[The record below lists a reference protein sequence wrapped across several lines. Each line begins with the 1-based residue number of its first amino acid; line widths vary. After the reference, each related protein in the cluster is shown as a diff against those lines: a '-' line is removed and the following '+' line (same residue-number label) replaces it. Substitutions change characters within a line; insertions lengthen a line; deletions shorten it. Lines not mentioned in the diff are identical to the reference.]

1 MSKQI
6 KTIGY
11 RNAIYTGEI
20 NTNGEN
26 NTNGSVNGLGIIVDD
41 AYLTCLSNWIPEGL
55 PMLDGSNDHPKA
67 VGPTVALFPQR

>member
-20 NTNGEN
+20 

-67 VGPTVALFPQR
+67 VGPTVALFPER